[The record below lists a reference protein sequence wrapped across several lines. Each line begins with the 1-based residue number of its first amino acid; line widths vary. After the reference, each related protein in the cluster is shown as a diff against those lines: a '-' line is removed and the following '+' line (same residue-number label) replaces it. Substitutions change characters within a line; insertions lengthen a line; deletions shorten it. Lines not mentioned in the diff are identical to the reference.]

1 MGQFDS
7 LSAGLPPLGR
17 IGLSDSDRGVGL
29 PERTKPMYVE
39 TKKKNKPKAAAAG
52 GSPPPKNPPKNP
64 PKGPK
69 DKDNNKNP
77 KKNGY
82 LDKGKK

>member
-7 LSAGLPPLGR
+7 MGLQPVGK
-17 IGLSDSDRGVGL
+17 IGLTNPKNQSGTL
-29 PERTKPMYVE
+29 ERNE
-39 TKKKNKPKAAAAG
+39 TKKKDKPKTAAA

-69 DKDNNKNP
+69 DKDNNKGNDKNP